1 VSVRYE
7 IIIQGE
13 PTLVLNRLRAHEPL
27 HRFGEIPVFW
37 SLPKTEVAE
46 PSRVCLFFCEF
57 VTQIL
62 LPTIQSDEFS
72 ERAVIEL
79 VTRVCERIE
88 RISALY
94 QHIYVFDFVSN
105 IDWRNQG
112 YADAA
117 SRLGQ
122 FNLLQICNEQLRQR
136 FDDDLKITTVPQVYF
151 WRDQVP
157 QVSKEFFIRTGSYFP
172 LSACDLFA
180 SYICDFILSRQA
192 SRIKCICLDLDDTIW
207 GGVAGEVDDVNELEL
222 GGVSADGRGFQHF
235 QFLLRELRISGIY
248 LAVVSKNPLDAVER
262 VFAGHS
268 EMILKT
274 SDIAHF
280 ELGFSEKSSRV
291 ELIADRLNISL
302 DSIMFID
309 DSPSERGLM
318 KRTLPAVNVLD
329 LPVSPAKFA
338 DTLASSRLINSAMLT
353 LEDYERCRSFE
364 NEANFSSQGL
374 VPLGLDSRV
383 EVLPATKGEL
393 PRILQLINKTNQF
406 SSNGC
411 RLSES
416 DLIDRYLAED
426 TFIKVAHV
434 SDEFSS
440 LGIVGI
446 IMGLTLSD
454 RTIITELILSCRAFG
469 RRVENELI
477 QDVVEELQSE
487 KPLVIRFKS
496 TGRNKLALDF
506 IMALPDTDSR
516 IQLEQDA

>member
-1 VSVRYE
+1 MKYE

-13 PTLVLNRLRAHEPL
+13 PTLVSNRLRVHEPL
-27 HRFGEIPVFW
+27 HRFGEIPIYW
-37 SLPKTEVAE
+37 SLPKPEVAE
-46 PSRVCLFFCEF
+46 PPRVCLFFCEF

-62 LPTIQSDEFS
+62 LPTIRSDEFC
-72 ERAVIEL
+72 ERTVIEL
-79 VTRVCERIE
+79 VTRVCKRIE

-105 IDWRNQG
+105 IDWKNQG

-117 SRLGQ
+117 SSLGQ
-122 FNLLQICNEQLRQR
+122 FNLLQTCNEKLSRR
-136 FDDDLKITTVPQVYF
+136 FEDNLKITTVPQVFF

-157 QVSKEFFIRTGSYFP
+157 QVNKEFFTRTGSFYP
-172 LSACDLFA
+172 LASCDLFA
-180 SYICDFILSRQA
+180 SYICDFISSRQD

-235 QFLLRELRISGIY
+235 QYLLRELRISGIY

-280 ELGFSEKSSRV
+280 ELGFSDKSSRI
-291 ELIADRLNISL
+291 ERIASRLNISL

-318 KRTLPAVNVLD
+318 KRNLPLVNVLD
-329 LPVSPAKFA
+329 LPASPAKFA
-338 DTLASSRLINSAMLT
+338 DTLASSRLINSAILT
-353 LEDYERCRSFE
+353 LEDYERCRSSE
-364 NEANFSSQGL
+364 SEANISSQDL
-374 VPLGLDSRV
+374 VALGLDSRV

-446 IMGLTLSD
+446 IMGLSLGD
-454 RTIITELILSCRAFG
+454 RTIVTELILSCRAFG

-477 QDVVEELQSE
+477 QDVLAGLQRE
-487 KPLVIRFKS
+487 KPLIVRFRS

-506 IMALPDTDSR
+506 IKALPDIDSR
-516 IQLEQDA
+516 IQLEQDAKR